1 MLHELWEDP
10 EPGDHGAYL
19 TFCPAGPQGGPARA
33 TLSSAARLT
42 WTVEAESHFEA
53 MTLYY
58 EHQGWGVYTT
68 DFPEIDKQTYRERG
82 WE

>member
-1 MLHELWEDP
+1 VLHELWEDP
-10 EPGDHGAYL
+10 TPDQGGYL
-19 TFCPAGPQGGPARA
+19 TFCPAGPMGDEARA
-33 TLSSAARLT
+33 TLSPSASLT

-58 EHQGWGVYTT
+58 ERQGWGTYTT
-68 DFPEIDKQTYRERG
+68 DFPEVDKQTYRERG

>member
-10 EPGDHGAYL
+10 NDEGRF
-19 TFCPAGPQGGPARA
+19 TFVLAGPMGDGARA
-33 TLSSAARLT
+33 LLSESARVT
-42 WTVEAESHFEA
+42 WTVKAASHFEA
-53 MTLYY
+53 MTKYY

-68 DFPEIDKQTYRERG
+68 DYPDVDRQTYRERG

>member
-1 MLHELWEDP
+1 MLHELWDDP
-10 EPGDHGAYL
+10 TPADGGYL
-19 TFCPAGPQGGPARA
+19 LFCLAGPRSAEARA
-33 TLSSAARLT
+33 MLSPSARLT
-42 WTVEAESHFEA
+42 WTVDADSHFEA

-68 DFPEIDKQTYRERG
+68 DFPDVDTQSYRERG